1 MAKAR
6 KLSQI
11 IKELKELKTEFGDL
25 PIVTSIDDEGNGFN
39 EVLYSPTPM
48 KFEDTKYG
56 LELLWE
62 HLEKL
67 PNRRENKP
75 THICIN

>member
-1 MAKAR
+1 MKPR

-11 IKELKELKTEFGDL
+11 ITELKALKLEFGDL
-25 PIVTSIDDEGNGFN
+25 PIVTSIDDEGNDFID
-39 EVLYSPTPM
+39 VLFSPTPM
-48 KFEDTKYG
+48 KFKQTKYG
-56 LELLWE
+56 LELEWE

>member
-1 MAKAR
+1 
-6 KLSQI
+6 
-11 IKELKELKTEFGDL
+11 
-25 PIVTSIDDEGNGFN
+25 
-39 EVLYSPTPM
+39 M

>member
-1 MAKAR
+1 MKTR

-11 IKELKELKTEFGDL
+11 IKELKSLKSEFGDL
-25 PIVTSIDDEGNGFN
+25 PIVTSTDDEGNDYID
-39 EVLYSPTPM
+39 VLFSPTPM
-48 KFEDTKYG
+48 RFKKSKYG
-56 LELLWE
+56 LELEWE

-75 THICIN
+75 THIWIN